1 MGRIVQVSD
10 IHFGCEIPEA
20 VAAVHDLL
28 HEDRP
33 DLTLITGD
41 ITQVGARA
49 EFLDAARWID
59 SLPTPVF
66 VTVGNHDVPYWDV
79 VARVFNPW
87 GAFEDA
93 VGHPA
98 HDHQFSARFT
108 DTALMVRGI
117 TTARG
122 WQARLNWSKG
132 VIDLDQTSRAAEA
145 LSRAPV
151 GALRIVAVHHPLIEM
166 EGAPVTGDVKRGRR
180 AAQLFADAGVD
191 LVLSGHVHVP
201 FALPI
206 QLGDHKSYAV
216 GCGTLSRR
224 LRGVPPSIN
233 RIEWDDRSITVTVLA
248 FDGTAFVEDKVWT
261 LARRQDTRH
270 AETAP
275 RPEAVAAD
283 MQQMADGEAR

>member
-1 MGRIVQVSD
+1 MGRIIQVSD
-10 IHFGCEIPEA
+10 VHFGCEIPEA
-20 VAAVHDLL
+20 VTAVHDLL
-28 HEDRP
+28 HEVRP

-41 ITQVGARA
+41 ITQVGARS

-79 VARVFNPW
+79 MARVFNPW

-283 MQQMADGEAR
+283 MQQMADSEAR